1 MGARSD
7 DLFAAVYSYLADR
20 SDFDELYQLAVELLP
35 GVADDEVSVSARL
48 ARLVVAVEA
57 EEASGEYSAAERRSR
72 IMLFVMAPQ
81 VVSIALDTTLVT
93 GVDTKTL
100 ISRLGPEVSE
110 VAVQAEVEPSG
121 ASGRSLETVIA

>member
-1 MGARSD
+1 MAARSD

-110 VAVQAEVEPSG
+110 VAV
-121 ASGRSLETVIA
+121 